1 MGGAGRCCL
10 QVAPGRDWP
19 LRLERPQESL
29 RCGAQGGRNLQR
41 DSCPGSMG
49 KGCCGS
55 GCRACRGPDVIPPA
69 EGGNL
74 GSETKRHQ
82 TAARPQISSSQ
93 ARRASP
99 PPAGRPLPSSP
110 GPGAGGWGTQQQAS
124 CPPSPAPRRNALGV
138 KLMRKQRLPSQRPG
152 NPAMERPPVPHP
164 GPLPLPAFRNSS
176 RGSPF
181 TRLPCVRRDEE
192 MPCGCV
198 VSCPSSPNPAWTHL
212 VRLPRRVGERGVRG
226 PQPQAALA
234 LPLAP
239 QDPEQE
245 GLPPG
250 AGQPTGYQAGAGHSL
265 EGPPA
270 QLWVQQGPHVRPC
283 HLASHGPPGLSGRS
297 RGPGSRCRSI
307 SPCAPAL
314 ESPTQAAPVL
324 YYQRL
329 PPRPLEHGDS
339 PCRRESKHH
348 CCCYTNRANEA
359 RRG

>member
-1 MGGAGRCCL
+1 MATGVPPLRG
-10 QVAPGRDWP
+10 PGRP
-19 LRLERPQESL
+19 ESAAGQL
-29 RCGAQGGRNLQR
+29 SRQR
-41 DSCPGSMG
+41 
-49 KGCCGS
+49 GS

-181 TRLPCVRRDEE
+181 TRLLCVRRDEE

-234 LPLAP
+234 LPPPPRTQSRRDCLQALASP
-239 QDPEQE
+239 QGTRLGPGTHSRDLLPSSGCNRVLTCVLATWQATGPLACPGGPE
-245 GLPPG
+245 GLGPG
-250 AGQPTGYQAGAGHSL
+250 AGASR
-265 EGPPA
+265 PA
-270 QLWVQQGPHVRPC
+270 RQLWSLLHKQLPSSITSVSLRVPWSTGTVRAGGRASITAAVTQTGP
-283 HLASHGPPGLSGRS
+283 
-297 RGPGSRCRSI
+297 
-307 SPCAPAL
+307 
-314 ESPTQAAPVL
+314 T
-324 YYQRL
+324 
-329 PPRPLEHGDS
+329 
-339 PCRRESKHH
+339 
-348 CCCYTNRANEA
+348 
-359 RRG
+359 RRGEAE